1 MRLHQIS
8 SDSAPPAPAPEV
20 ATVGDSSCG
29 ICLEQLRHPISLPAC
44 GHTFCFAC
52 LRAYKELDINASCP
66 YCRSLMPDIDV
77 GFLDRAVMHGARA
90 KKLTGEQ
97 RLLQCELALAE
108 VEKVLSA
115 DPSDLRA
122 NYLRADICLIAGD
135 ANVAI
140 EAFKSILDHNARTRQ
155 AKDEVMRIIALAD
168 AADEA
173 GDEAEAD
180 RLMTQAEQMQS
191 FKTFNDG
198 STELLATKL
207 KLAAAHQAA
216 GEWDAANVLY
226 MAIVGGMGDN
236 PKYGGPHL
244 QLRLWMGMTRT
255 FYEMAAYERAIK
267 GSGGMAVAMNRHYP
281 GVHKYV
287 ALSEKALGDLGAAV
301 KTMSRAVLY
310 EAPWDLEN
318 LAENRALLHELAE
331 ELTTAEHVS
340 VNVT

>member
-1 MRLHQIS
+1 
-8 SDSAPPAPAPEV
+8 
-20 ATVGDSSCG
+20 
-29 ICLEQLRHPISLPAC
+29 
-44 GHTFCFAC
+44 
-52 LRAYKELDINASCP
+52 
-66 YCRSLMPDIDV
+66 MPDIDG

-90 KKLTGEQ
+90 AKLTGEQ

-108 VEKVLSA
+108 VEKELSA

-122 NYLRADICLIAGD
+122 NYLRADICLLAGD
-135 ANVAI
+135 ASVAI
-140 EAFKSILDHNARTRQ
+140 EAFKSILDRNARARQ

-173 GDEAEAD
+173 GDDAEAD
-180 RLMTQAEQMQS
+180 RLMTQAEQMES
-191 FKTFNDG
+191 AKTLNDG
-198 STELLATKL
+198 STELLETKL

-236 PKYGGPHL
+236 PMYGGLRL

-255 FYEMAAYERAIK
+255 FYEMGAYERAIK

-287 ALSEKALGDLGAAV
+287 ALSEKASGDLGAAV

-318 LAENRALLHELAE
+318 LANNRALLCELAE
-331 ELTTAEHVS
+331 ELTTAEHVCA
-340 VNVT
+340 NVT